1 MNMNRLVRRQSTR
14 VFAAALAMNGCAF
27 GDTATGG
34 STGVGAARV
43 AWRVD
48 IVSPATAGMIAA
60 DAERLYVYESGA
72 SMVAIGLADQRIK
85 WRLGTNEI
93 DVDRPLRGI
102 SLCGGTVVFGSISA
116 VYGAVPSTGALSWR
130 LQPSLGGALYLG
142 APVCSDSTV
151 YIGTSQQQRV
161 YAVNARTGTERWAV
175 DLTPPSGARGFV
187 WTPSVS
193 DGVVVACTR
202 EFTTP
207 FGGLVIGLDAASGR
221 ELWRYRWSPLAP
233 TVDAGCA
240 EPTAAGGGLGLA
252 SVDDGRVFAI
262 DLHSGVI
269 RWTQVPVEG
278 YLTRTEER
286 PSAITDAVVMV
297 GSLSGILTGLELST
311 GRQLWRIG
319 SIAAIYE
326 TNIIDPLVGDK
337 GQFVGINE
345 GGWALAIDAR
355 TGARQWTVQR
365 GKKTNERIL
374 FASGV
379 LTPDLF
385 IAIGSDAVYALRRY

>member
-1 MNMNRLVRRQSTR
+1 MN
-14 VFAAALAMNGCAF
+14 ACAF
-27 GDTATGG
+27 GETATGG

-48 IVSPATAGMIAA
+48 IVSPATGGMIAA
-60 DAERLYVYESGA
+60 DAERLYVYESGV
-72 SMVAIGLADQRIK
+72 SVVAIGLSDQRLK
-85 WRLGTNEI
+85 WRQGTNESNF
-93 DVDRPLRGI
+93 DSPLRGI
-102 SLCGGTVVFGSISA
+102 SLCGGQVVFGSFSA
-116 VYGAVPSTGALSWR
+116 LYGAAPSTGAVSWR
-130 LQPSLGGALYLG
+130 MQPSLGGALQLG

-151 YIGTSQQQRV
+151 YIATSQLQRV
-161 YAVNARTGTERWAV
+161 YAVNAHTGAERWAV

-187 WTPSVS
+187 FTPSVS

-207 FGGLVIGLDAASGR
+207 FGGLVIGLDAVSGG

-240 EPTAAGGGLGLA
+240 KPTVAGGGLGLA
-252 SVDDGRVFAI
+252 SVDDGRIFAF
-262 DLHSGVI
+262 DLHSGAI
-269 RWTQVPVEG
+269 RWTHAPVEG
-278 YLTRTEER
+278 YLTPSEER
-286 PSAITDAVVMV
+286 PIAITDGVVMV

-311 GRQLWRIG
+311 GRQIWRIG

-345 GGWALAIDAR
+345 SGWALAINAR